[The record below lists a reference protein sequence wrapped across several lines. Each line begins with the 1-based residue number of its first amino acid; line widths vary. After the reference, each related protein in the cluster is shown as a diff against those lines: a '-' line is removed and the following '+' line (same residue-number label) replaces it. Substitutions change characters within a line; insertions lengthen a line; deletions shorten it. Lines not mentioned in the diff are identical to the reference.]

1 MRKLLLIV
9 TLFFISTSVMAEW
22 TALKWSHEDGGL
34 TLFVDYTTIRKEGDI
49 AKMLSLVDF
58 KVVEKDEIDL
68 YSSRAQNEYDCKEKK
83 IRQLYYSLY
92 SDSMGK
98 GKMEHANSEHL
109 NWLPVQPRSM
119 EEAMWKVACSKKK

>member
-1 MRKLLLIV
+1 MRKSLLMLMLI
-9 TLFFISTSVMAEW
+9 FISTSVMAEW

-34 TLFVDYTTIRKEGDI
+34 TLFVDYTTIRKEGDKV
-49 AKMLSLVDF
+49 KMLSLVDF
-58 KVVEKDEIDL
+58 KVIEKDETDF

>member
-1 MRKLLLIV
+1 MRKLLIIV

-58 KVVEKDEIDL
+58 KVVEKDEVDL

-119 EEAMWKVACSKKK
+119 EEAMWKVACSTKK

>member
-1 MRKLLLIV
+1 MKKLLLMLMLI
-9 TLFFISTSVMAEW
+9 FISTSVMAEW

-58 KVVEKDEIDL
+58 KVIEKDEVDL
-68 YSSRAQNEYDCKEKK
+68 YSSRAQNEYNCKERK
-83 IRQLYYSLY
+83 IKQLFYSLY

-109 NWLPVQPRSM
+109 NWLPVQPESM
-119 EEAMWKVACSKKK
+119 EEALWKAACDKKE

>member
-9 TLFFISTSVMAEW
+9 TLFFINTSVMAEW

-119 EEAMWKVACSKKK
+119 EEAMWKVACSTKK

>member
-9 TLFFISTSVMAEW
+9 TLFFINTSVMAEW

-58 KVVEKDEIDL
+58 KVVEKDEVDL

-119 EEAMWKVACSKKK
+119 EEAMWKVACSKNK

>member
-1 MRKLLLIV
+1 MLMLI
-9 TLFFISTSVMAEW
+9 FISTSVMAEW

-34 TLFVDYTTIRKEGDI
+34 TLYVDYTTIHEEDDRV
-49 AKMLSLVDF
+49 KMLSLVDF
-58 KVVEKDEIDL
+58 EVVDKDEIDL

-83 IRQLYYSLY
+83 IRQLFYSLY

-109 NWLPVQPRSM
+109 NWLPVQLGSM
-119 EEAMWKVACSKKK
+119 EEAMWEVACGKKK